1 MNYKK
6 YVAPA
11 IEIITMQTEGMI
23 AGSNNNGS
31 GGLTIGSGGLTIGSG
46 DLVVGPGEGSMGAAE
61 QTSFEVEEPTSFELK
76 N

>member
-1 MNYKK
+1 MNCKK

-23 AGSNNNGS
+23 AVSASNGNSTNAP
-31 GGLTIGSGGLTIGSG
+31 GGFTI
-46 DLVVGPGEGSMGAAE
+46 GPGEGSMGAAE
-61 QTSFEVEEPTSFELK
+61 MTSFEVEEPTSFEQ

>member
-1 MNYKK
+1 MNCKK

-11 IEIITMQTEGMI
+11 IDIITMQTEGMI

-31 GGLTIGSGGLTIGSG
+31 GGLTIGSG
-46 DLVVGPGEGSMGAAE
+46 DLVVGPGEGSMGGAQ

>member
-1 MNYKK
+1 MNCRK
-6 YVAPA
+6 YVATA
-11 IEIITMQTEGMI
+11 IEIIIMQTEGMI
-23 AGSNNNGS
+23 AGSNNN
-31 GGLTIGSGGLTIGSG
+31 GSGGLTIGSG

>member
-1 MNYKK
+1 MNCRK

-31 GGLTIGSGGLTIGSG
+31 GDLTIGSG

-61 QTSFEVEEPTSFELK
+61 QTSLEVEEPTSFELK

>member
-1 MNYKK
+1 MNCRK

-23 AGSNNNGS
+23 AGSNNNS
-31 GGLTIGSGGLTIGSG
+31 SGGLTIGSG

>member
-31 GGLTIGSGGLTIGSG
+31 GGLTVGSS
-46 DLVVGPGEGSMGAAE
+46 DLVVGPGNGDMGAAE
-61 QTSFEVEEPTSFELK
+61 MHSFGVEEPSSLEL
-76 N
+76 ND

>member
-1 MNYKK
+1 MNCRK

-23 AGSNNNGS
+23 AGSNNN
-31 GGLTIGSGGLTIGSG
+31 GSGGLTIGSG

>member
-1 MNYKK
+1 MNCKK

-31 GGLTIGSGGLTIGSG
+31 GGPTVGLGGFTIGL
-46 DLVVGPGEGSMGAAE
+46 GEGSMGAAE

-76 N
+76 D

>member
-1 MNYKK
+1 MNCKK

-31 GGLTIGSGGLTIGSG
+31 GGLTIGSG

-61 QTSFEVEEPTSFELK
+61 MTSFEVEEPTSFEQ

>member
-31 GGLTIGSGGLTIGSG
+31 GGLTIGSG

-61 QTSFEVEEPTSFELK
+61 QTSFEIEEPTSFELK

>member
-1 MNYKK
+1 MNCKK

-23 AGSNNNGS
+23 AVSATNGNF
-31 GGLTIGSGGLTIGSG
+31 TI
-46 DLVVGPGEGSMGAAE
+46 GPGESIMGAADM
-61 QTSFEVEEPTSFELK
+61 TSFEVEEPASFEQ

>member
-23 AGSNNNGS
+23 AGSTTNGS
-31 GGLTIGSGGLTIGSG
+31 LTIGSG
-46 DLVVGPGEGSMGAAE
+46 DLVVGPGEGNMGAAE
-61 QTSFEVEEPTSFELK
+61 MHSFEVEEPTSFELK

>member
-1 MNYKK
+1 MNCKK

-23 AGSNNNGS
+23 AGSNNN
-31 GGLTIGSGGLTIGSG
+31 GSGGLTIGSG

>member
-1 MNYKK
+1 MNCRK

-31 GGLTIGSGGLTIGSG
+31 GGPTIGL
-46 DLVVGPGEGSMGAAE
+46 GEGSMGAAE

>member
-23 AGSNNNGS
+23 AGSGSSNG
-31 GGLTIGSGGLTIGSG
+31 GFTIGGGGFTI
-46 DLVVGPGEGSMGAAE
+46 GPGEGSMGAGE
-61 QTSFEVEEPTSFELK
+61 MTSFEVEEPTSFEL
-76 N
+76 NN

>member
-31 GGLTIGSGGLTIGSG
+31 GGLTIGSG
-46 DLVVGPGEGSMGAAE
+46 DLVVGPGEGSMGGAQ

>member
-31 GGLTIGSGGLTIGSG
+31 GGLTIGSG

-61 QTSFEVEEPTSFELK
+61 QTSFEVEEPNSFELK

>member
-1 MNYKK
+1 MNCRK

-11 IEIITMQTEGMI
+11 REIITMQTEGMI
-23 AGSNNNGS
+23 AGSNNN
-31 GGLTIGSGGLTIGSG
+31 GSGGLTIGSG

>member
-23 AGSNNNGS
+23 AGSTSDGNSTNGP
-31 GGLTIGSGGLTIGSG
+31 GGFSIGL
-46 DLVVGPGEGSMGAAE
+46 GEGSMGAAE
-61 QTSFEVEEPTSFELK
+61 MTSFEVEEPTSFEL
-76 N
+76 NN